1 MSVTKKSKSNGQ
13 GASRSKKRRSWLWLM
28 LGALL
33 LLYPIVATLWN
44 NHLIE
49 QRARDYSTQVKDI
62 EPREEILRLRREA
75 HEYNAWL
82 EAQGHHAM
90 PPEESSPGF
99 DRYMKTLA
107 PPETKGTI
115 GRITIES
122 IGVDLP
128 IAHSTRPQVL
138 YQGAGHMFGSD
149 LPVGGKGNNAVIT
162 AHTGMVNASMFD
174 QLPAVKNGAIVKI
187 QVLDETLYYKVTGRK
202 VVKPNEWQDV
212 TYEHGRDKLTL
223 ITCTPYGLNTDRLL
237 VEAERIEP
245 PFEDPGAHWKLPLS
259 WWMILDLL
267 ILLLVFLFVILGER
281 RRRRRKRQESS
292 DRDSKALPTGDSVG
306 A

>member
-1 MSVTKKSKSNGQ
+1 MTKKSKSKGQ
-13 GASRSKKRRSWLWLM
+13 GASKSKKRRSWLWLL

-49 QRARDYSTQVKDI
+49 QQARDYSAHVQNI
-62 EPREEILRLRREA
+62 EPREEIERLRREA
-75 HEYNAWL
+75 EEYNAWL

-90 PPEESSPGF
+90 KPEEATPGF
-99 DRYMKTLA
+99 DRYMKTLN
-107 PPETKGTI
+107 PPETKGAM

-128 IAHSTRPQVL
+128 IAHSTRPEVL
-138 YQGAGHMFGSD
+138 YHGAGHMFGSD
-149 LPVGGKGNNAVIT
+149 LPIGGKGNNAVIT

-187 QVLDETLYYKVTGRK
+187 QVLDETLFYKVTGKK
-202 VVKPNEWQDV
+202 VVKPDDWRDV
-212 TYEHGRDKLTL
+212 TYEPNRDKITL
-223 ITCTPYGLNTDRLL
+223 ITCTPYGINTDRLL
-237 VEAERIEP
+237 VEAEHVEP
-245 PFEDPGAHWKLPLS
+245 PFDDPGAHWKTPLS

-267 ILLLVFLFVILGER
+267 ILLLVFLLVLLGER
-281 RRRRRKRQESS
+281 HRRKKKREAEEAA
-292 DRDSKALPTGDSVG
+292 R
-306 A
+306 